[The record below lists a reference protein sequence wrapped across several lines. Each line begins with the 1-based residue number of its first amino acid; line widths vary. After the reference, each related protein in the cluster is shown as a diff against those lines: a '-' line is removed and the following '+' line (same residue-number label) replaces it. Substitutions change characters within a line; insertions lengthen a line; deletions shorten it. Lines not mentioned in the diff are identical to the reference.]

1 MLKIHHLVLSRS
13 DRIVW
18 LAEELGLKYEL
29 VRHVRNAETFR
40 SPDSLWQVA
49 PMGKA
54 PAIQDGDI
62 TLGESGAIIEY
73 ILDTYGE
80 GRLRPAKGTA
90 QYRAYQHWMHAA
102 ESTVMVPVLLEVLC
116 TLTQTDSPALK
127 GFSEGEYQTV
137 FAYLNQTLEKSP
149 YVAGQDFSGA
159 DIMVAYSLL
168 LANGTAI
175 PIMKGTPPLDKC
187 PAIVAYLARIEAR
200 PAYRRAVKLC
210 K

>member
-62 TLGESGAIIEY
+62 TLGESSAII
-73 ILDTYGE
+73 
-80 GRLRPAKGTA
+80 
-90 QYRAYQHWMHAA
+90 
-102 ESTVMVPVLLEVLC
+102 
-116 TLTQTDSPALK
+116 
-127 GFSEGEYQTV
+127 
-137 FAYLNQTLEKSP
+137 
-149 YVAGQDFSGA
+149 
-159 DIMVAYSLL
+159 
-168 LANGTAI
+168 
-175 PIMKGTPPLDKC
+175 KGTPPLDKC
-187 PAIVAYLARIEAR
+187 PAIVADLARIEAR
-200 PAYRRAVKLC
+200 PAYRRALELC

>member
-1 MLKIHHLVLSRS
+1 M
-13 DRIVW
+13 W

-80 GRLRPAKGTA
+80 GRLRPAKGTS

-102 ESTVMVPVLLEVLC
+102 ESTVMVPVLLEALC

-137 FAYLNQTLEKSP
+137 FGYLNQALEKSP
-149 YVAGQDFSGA
+149 YVAGQDFTAA

-175 PIMKGTPPLDKC
+175 PTMKGTPPLDKC

-200 PAYRRAVKLC
+200 PAYRRAVELC